1 MRISVTLMGNF
12 DVINGKFSMTI
23 MGNFEAINE
32 KVRGHQWEISRTL
45 MGKF

>member
-12 DVINGKFSMTI
+12 DVINGKNSMTI

-32 KVRGHQWEISRTL
+32 KVRGHQWEISMTI
-45 MGKF
+45 MEKF

>member
-1 MRISVTLMGNF
+1 MRISVRLIGNF
-12 DVINGKFSMTI
+12 DDINGKISMTI